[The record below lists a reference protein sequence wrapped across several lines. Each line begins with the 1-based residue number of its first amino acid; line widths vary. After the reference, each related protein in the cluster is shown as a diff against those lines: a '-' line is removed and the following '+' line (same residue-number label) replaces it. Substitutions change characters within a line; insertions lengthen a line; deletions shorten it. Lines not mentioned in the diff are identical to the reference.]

1 MDFFNTM
8 KGFSCDYDKLSSRK
22 WSASETHYTDLG
34 KSFLGSLTG
43 SRNYRTDVLQ
53 ANMRIP
59 GSLQLSLLNVI
70 QRKIYGKRYIKILRD
85 FTFIK
90 KINLNL
96 NLDSFIK

>member
-59 GSLQLSLLNVI
+59 GSTITTECYIEKDLWE
-70 QRKIYGKRYIKILRD
+70 KIY
-85 FTFIK
+85 
-90 KINLNL
+90 
-96 NLDSFIK
+96 